1 MSNADDFDS
10 SQLPPLR
17 EVVEAHGLMPKKS
30 LGQNF
35 IFDSNVTDKIARA
48 AGALTDKIVIEIGPG
63 PGGLTRALLDTKAS
77 KVIAIERDSRA
88 IEALKGLE
96 RAANG
101 RLHIYEGDALET
113 DLLALT
119 EGKPFT
125 IVANLPYNIAT
136 PLLMNWLKL
145 IHAQGAS
152 IEKMVLMFQKE
163 VAQRIVAPVNT
174 KAYGRLSIMSQWL
187 TQPHIAFDL
196 APTVFYPPPKVTSSV
211 VVFSIKNQLYL
222 NPDFA
227 TVEHVTA
234 LAFQQRRKMLRSSL
248 KNYCNIMSN
257 YDIPLSARAENL
269 TVEEFLTLADNIK

>member
-1 MSNADDFDS
+1 
-10 SQLPPLR
+10 
-17 EVVEAHGLMPKKS
+17 MPKKS

-48 AGALTDKIVIEIGPG
+48 AGDLTDKVVIEIGPG
-63 PGGLTRALLDTKAS
+63 PGGLTRALLDTPAR

-88 IEALKGLE
+88 IVALKELE
-96 RAANG
+96 DVAG
-101 RLHIYEGDALET
+101 DRLKIHEGDALEV
-113 DLLALT
+113 DLLKLT
-119 EGKPFT
+119 QGQPFI

-136 PLLMNWLKL
+136 PLLMSWLKL
-145 IHAQGAS
+145 IHAQPTS
-152 IEKMVLMFQKE
+152 VEKMVLMFQKE

-211 VVFSIKNQLYL
+211 VVFSIKNRLYL

-227 TVEHVTA
+227 KVEHLTA
-234 LAFQQRRKMLRSSL
+234 QAFQQRRKMLRSSL
-248 KNYCNIMSN
+248 KNYCNIMLN

-269 TVEEFLTLADNIK
+269 TVEEFLTLADNI